1 MARSPYILVARG
13 KKNTWYVRYTD
24 PSGQRVFRSTGT
36 ADRTLA
42 TEWASKL
49 HAETY
54 RTSRLG
60 EKPQRR
66 WVEAVPRWL
75 ADKQAKR
82 SLGKDLHNLRW
93 LDSHLREKTLGEIDS
108 DLLAELLVLRM
119 AEPRVKRAGRK
130 DERTTSRCTAEK
142 MLALVRSILRAAHSW
157 GWLDHVPAM
166 RLQENGKAKEDYR
179 WLTVREAERLHDE
192 LAEHLRAP
200 YLFALATGWREQN
213 VLRLEWSRIDLRRK
227 VAWVAGTQVKAKRAI
242 GSPLNDQAM
251 AVLATQKGKHPRW
264 VFPNDEGE
272 PYDRGNNHGFKAA
285 QRRARIA
292 PLRWHDLRHTWAS
305 WHVMAGTSLRS
316 LMELGGW
323 RSYQSVLRYAHLSPE
338 HLAIDAARLPTLA
351 TGAKSDQI
359 IWKAVGS
366 AATRRGEM
374 PALQCLELVAEDGIE
389 PPTRG
394 FSIPCSTN

>member
-13 KKNTWYVRYTD
+13 KKNTWYIRYTD

-60 EKPQRR
+60 EKPERR

-93 LDSHLREKTLGEIDS
+93 LDAHLREKTLGEINS

-192 LAEHLRAP
+192 SVCAGDRLARAECVAP
-200 YLFALATGWREQN
+200 GMEPDRSAPQGGLGCWHPGQGEACDRLTAQRPGHGRAGHPEGQAPALGVSERRRRAVRPRQQPRLQGRPTARPHRATALARPAAHLGQLARHGRHVAAIAHGAGWLALVPIRLA
-213 VLRLEWSRIDLRRK
+213 LRSP
-227 VAWVAGTQVKAKRAI
+227 VAGTLGDRRSTSTDFGNWCKI
-242 GSPLNDQAM
+242 GSNQL
-251 AVLATQKGKHPRW
+251 
-264 VFPNDEGE
+264 EG
-272 PYDRGNNHGFKAA
+272 
-285 QRRARIA
+285 
-292 PLRWHDLRHTWAS
+292 
-305 WHVMAGTSLRS
+305 
-316 LMELGGW
+316 
-323 RSYQSVLRYAHLSPE
+323 
-338 HLAIDAARLPTLA
+338 
-351 TGAKSDQI
+351 
-359 IWKAVGS
+359 
-366 AATRRGEM
+366 
-374 PALQCLELVAEDGIE
+374 C
-389 PPTRG
+389 
-394 FSIPCSTN
+394 

>member
-1 MARSPYILVARG
+1 MARSPYTLTQRG
-13 KKNTWYVRYTD
+13 KKGIWHVRYTH
-24 PSGQRVFRSTGT
+24 PSGQRIFRSTGT

-82 SLGKDLHNLRW
+82 SLGKDMHNLRW
-93 LDSHLREKTLGEIDS
+93 LDPHLRGKTLDAIDS
-108 DLLAELLVLRM
+108 DLLAALLVQRM
-119 AEPRVKRAGRK
+119 AEPRVKRDGRK
-130 DERTTSRCTAEK
+130 DDRTTSRSTAEK

-157 GWLDHVPAM
+157 GWLDRVPAI
-166 RLQENGKAKEDYR
+166 RLEENGKPKEDYR
-179 WLTVREAERLHDE
+179 WLTVSEAERLHRE

-213 VLRLEWSRIDLRRK
+213 VLRLEWSRIDLHRR
-227 VAWVAGTQVKAKRAI
+227 VAWVAGSQVKAKRAI

-251 AVLATQKGKHPRW
+251 AVLASQKGKHARW
-264 VFPNDEGE
+264 VFPNEQGM
-272 PYDRGNNHGFKAA
+272 PYNRGNNHGFKAA

-338 HLAIDAARLPTLA
+338 HLAVDAARLPTLA
-351 TGAKSDQI
+351 TGAKMDQ
-359 IWKAVGS
+359 V
-366 AATRRGEM
+366 
-374 PALQCLELVAEDGIE
+374 
-389 PPTRG
+389 
-394 FSIPCSTN
+394 

>member
-1 MARSPYILVARG
+1 MQRRSLHRLCDQTLLYIEHRFDLARGSLSAASLASRRPGNFNMLLSAWRTSMKTARSTPF
-13 KKNTWYVRYTD
+13 VRA
-24 PSGQRVFRSTGT
+24 SRSRRT
-36 ADRTLA
+36 ASCR
-42 TEWASKL
+42 
-49 HAETY
+49 
-54 RTSRLG
+54 
-60 EKPQRR
+60 
-66 WVEAVPRWL
+66 
-75 ADKQAKR
+75 
-82 SLGKDLHNLRW
+82 
-93 LDSHLREKTLGEIDS
+93 
-108 DLLAELLVLRM
+108 
-119 AEPRVKRAGRK
+119 
-130 DERTTSRCTAEK
+130 
-142 MLALVRSILRAAHSW
+142 
-157 GWLDHVPAM
+157 
-166 RLQENGKAKEDYR
+166 
-179 WLTVREAERLHDE
+179 
-192 LAEHLRAP
+192 
-200 YLFALATGWREQN
+200 LATGWREQN

-359 IWKAVGS
+359 NWKAVGS
-366 AATRRGEM
+366 AAIRRGEM
-374 PALQCLELVAEDGIE
+374 PALQRLEMVAEDGIE